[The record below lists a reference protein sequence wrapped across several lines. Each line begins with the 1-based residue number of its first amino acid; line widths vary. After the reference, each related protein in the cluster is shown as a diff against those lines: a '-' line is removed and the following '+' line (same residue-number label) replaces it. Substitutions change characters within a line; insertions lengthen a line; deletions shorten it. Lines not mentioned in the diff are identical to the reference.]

1 MITTNTCNGAR
12 KTAELLEIEIRA
24 MCIAKGMTEDQIC
37 MYLLDCFNHLR
48 NVWIGAMDK
57 EMSTHLADVMREDLD
72 NIDPRLRLSTK
83 FGVVLFA
90 LDKEFSLCCNYAK
103 GDGEAFLAWT
113 EQYHPGN
120 FLLPVER
127 SSGSR
132 QDLTVEGAGAVYMNR
147 TYYVDFLDECITAN
161 SNNIL
166 QKNLFIILTSSQ
178 MIAMSRVYAIF
189 HVAICLPMWFL
200 VGKAHKLADQ
210 DWSCRSPNRLLVIID
225 DKLKEIVEKPDNFLN
240 HDFMMNIYQDLRDG
254 MTAFDEYLAY
264 MFEQKQSPTLDK
276 EDKEIPLDLL
286 VAKLFFPK
294 KEENKET
301 EALVKEMGQQAAKCW
316 MKEFRDPKKATSD
329 NFDGDRS
336 WANTSEEDHHN
347 LLGTMATNDL
357 SEQPFGMLTYQV
369 DRFNR
374 VLFGNAAATAQAR
387 MNGDFD
393 RAELGEGHVD
403 GAFRKMT
410 DKLKHSLLITALK
423 YARET
428 TIKESDALKKQRNF
442 KLKKV
447 ATLKAK

>member
-1 MITTNTCNGAR
+1 
-12 KTAELLEIEIRA
+12 
-24 MCIAKGMTEDQIC
+24 
-37 MYLLDCFNHLR
+37 
-48 NVWIGAMDK
+48 
-57 EMSTHLADVMREDLD
+57 
-72 NIDPRLRLSTK
+72 
-83 FGVVLFA
+83 
-90 LDKEFSLCCNYAK
+90 
-103 GDGEAFLAWT
+103 
-113 EQYHPGN
+113 
-120 FLLPVER
+120 
-127 SSGSR
+127 
-132 QDLTVEGAGAVYMNR
+132 
-147 TYYVDFLDECITAN
+147 
-161 SNNIL
+161 
-166 QKNLFIILTSSQ
+166 
-178 MIAMSRVYAIF
+178 
-189 HVAICLPMWFL
+189 
-200 VGKAHKLADQ
+200 
-210 DWSCRSPNRLLVIID
+210 
-225 DKLKEIVEKPDNFLN
+225 
-240 HDFMMNIYQDLRDG
+240 MNIYQELRDE

-276 EDKEIPLDLL
+276 ADKEIPLDIL
-286 VAKLFFPK
+286 VAELFFPK

-316 MKEFRDPKKATSD
+316 MKEFRDKKKATSD

-403 GAFRKMT
+403 GAFHKLT

-442 KLKKV
+442 KLKKM
-447 ATLKAK
+447 ASLKAKKILKATDEYTKALIYIETYHSSACWKTEQRVRTEYNKLKSESAKKEAMKTQINIRTIGFGWTDMHHAWSKGGIVFTGDQLKEHFLNKILPYERNHSIPEVPNVNLPSRQETLSFKLGTPSHDVQKLNNKSKVMVEEFKKQAKEELKKQDFDGKFQTILPPKIDERFVG